1 MGSKDSIY
9 SIARER
15 KKKYQRNEKKFYNI
29 TEEREKEDVGGRR
42 SQKQFQRN

>member
-15 KKKYQRNEKKFYNI
+15 KKNISGMKRKFYNI
-29 TEEREKEDVGGRR
+29 TEEREKKDVGGRK